1 MTFART
7 HPPRLGTAAP
17 PVRSATGVTR
27 GVIKRGVQLLLSG
40 AIMALAMFA
49 PAGRIVWWQA
59 WAFLGTYFGA
69 ILFNGLI
76 VLRHDPELAAE
87 RAETGPNAKSWDR
100 LLRTLL
106 TLLTLLVL
114 AVAGLDARLGWSH
127 VPLPVTIAGFLLI
140 VAGNAVVCWAMSANR
155 FYSRVVR
162 IQCDRGQ
169 QVCTT
174 GPYRFVRHPGY
185 VGSIVYS
192 LAMPLALGSLWAA
205 IPALLV
211 ALAFV
216 IRTALEDRTLRAEL
230 EGYPEYAARVR
241 SKLLPSVW

>member
-7 HPPRLGTAAP
+7 HPSPLGTASSPA
-17 PVRSATGVTR
+17 RSATGVTR
-27 GVIKRGVQLLLSG
+27 GLIKRGVQLLLSG
-40 AIMALAMFA
+40 AIMALAMLA
-49 PAGRIVWWQA
+49 PAGRLDWWQA
-59 WAFLGTYFGA
+59 WAFLGIYFGA
-69 ILFNGLI
+69 ILFNALV

-100 LLRTLL
+100 LLRSLL

-114 AVAGLDARLGWSH
+114 VAAGLDARLGWSH
-127 VPLPVTIAGFLLI
+127 LPLAVTMAGLLLI
-140 VAGNAVVCWAMSANR
+140 VAGNAVVSWAMSANR

-162 IQCDRGQ
+162 IQYDRGQ

-192 LAMPLALGSLWAA
+192 LATPFALGSSWAT

-211 ALAFV
+211 VLVFG

-241 SKLLPSVW
+241 FKLLPGVW